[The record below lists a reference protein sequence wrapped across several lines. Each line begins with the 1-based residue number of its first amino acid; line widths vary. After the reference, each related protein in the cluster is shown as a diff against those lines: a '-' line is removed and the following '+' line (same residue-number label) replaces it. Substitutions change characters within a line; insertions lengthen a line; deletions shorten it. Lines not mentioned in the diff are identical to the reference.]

1 MGIII
6 AWQVG
11 YRFNM
16 AEMYDFQKQA
26 VAECI
31 NNGKHFIISGTG
43 SGKTA
48 MASSLCKE
56 ITMNSSL
63 SRVLVVTTASK
74 AHTQDWQNE
83 AKLWGGES
91 WYNSLSSFEVV
102 SWHSIRKWWDKN
114 FAEGLKDT
122 YVIFDEVAKA
132 KAGVSSGMGKTFI
145 SMTKA
150 TDNWVG
156 LTATPGDTWVEF
168 YPYFVACGLVKNKT
182 TFKRQFVQEMWVG
195 FPKIVGY
202 AHIDVLE
209 EMWERISVAPDT
221 RQMYAELP
229 SQTHKVIGFKKSPM
243 YDKTIKTLVNER
255 GELLDTTGALCAEL
269 RRLCFTKDK
278 RVWVSDFVEG
288 LESGCVLFYNFIETG
303 NALEEICAKALGSS
317 GKVWRI
323 DGTHHEIPTK
333 DTIGKKDV
341 VLCQWQ
347 AGAEALNLQ
356 FLHYWVSVESTYS
369 YSTAIQARGRIRRI
383 GQEEPQ
389 FYYYLK
395 CPSTIEDAIYKA
407 LKTKSDFAEDTWLV
421 AMKGG
426 IDKSMA

>member
-1 MGIII
+1 MDTTI
-6 AWQVG
+6 ALQVG
-11 YRFNM
+11 YLFNM
-16 AEMYDFQKQA
+16 AELYDFQKQA

-74 AHTQDWQNE
+74 ARTQDWQEE
-83 AKLWGGES
+83 ARLWGGES
-91 WYNSLSSFEVV
+91 WYNSLSEFEVV

-114 FAEGLKDT
+114 FTKGLKDT

-156 LTATPGDTWVEF
+156 LTATPGDTWIEF

-202 AHIDVLE
+202 AHTDVLE
-209 EMWERISVAPDT
+209 KMWASISTAPDT
-221 RQMYAELP
+221 SQMNRELP
-229 SQTHKVIGFKKSPM
+229 AQTHKVVEFKKPTL
-243 YDKTIKTLVNER
+243 YDHTLKTLVNTD
-255 GELLDTTGALCAEL
+255 GELLDTSGALCAEL
-269 RRLCFTKDK
+269 RRQCFTKDK
-278 RVWVSDFVEG
+278 RQWVSDFVEG
-288 LESGCVLFYNFIETG
+288 VESGVVMFYNFTQTG
-303 NALEEICAKALGSS
+303 DLLEEICSKALGSN
-317 GKVWRI
+317 GRIWRI
-323 DGTHHEIPTK
+323 DGKHHEIPTAE
-333 DTIGKKDV
+333 TIGKKDV

-383 GQEEPQ
+383 GQQEPQ

-407 LKTKSDFAEDTWLV
+407 LKTKSTFAQDEWCIAQGLNL
-421 AMKGG
+421 KGE
-426 IDKSMA
+426 

>member
-1 MGIII
+1 MPTL
-6 AWQVG
+6 
-11 YRFNM
+11 YP
-16 AEMYDFQKQA
+16 FQEQA
-26 VAECI
+26 VAECLK
-31 NNGKHFIISGTG
+31 GKHFIISGTG

-56 ITMNSSL
+56 ITVNLSL

-74 AHTQDWQNE
+74 AKTSDWNDE

-102 SWHSIRKWWDKN
+102 SWHRVRKWWDKN
-114 FAEGLKDT
+114 FTRGLKDT

-150 TDNWVG
+150 TTNWVG
-156 LTATPGDTWVEF
+156 LTATPGDTWIEF
-168 YPYFVACGLVKNKT
+168 YPYFVSCGLVKNKT
-182 TFKRQFVQEMWVG
+182 AFKQQFVQEMWVG

-202 AHIDVLE
+202 AHIDMLE
-209 EMWERISVAPDT
+209 EMWESISVAPDT

-229 SQTHKVIGFKKSPM
+229 AQTHKVIKFKKPAT
-243 YDKTIKTLVNER
+243 YDKILKTLVNEK
-255 GELLDTTGALCAEL
+255 GDLLDTTGALCAEL
-269 RRLCFTKDK
+269 RRLCFTEDK
-278 RVWVSDFVEG
+278 RLWVSDFIEG

-303 NALEEICAKALGSS
+303 NALEEICTKALGNS
-317 GKVWRI
+317 GRVWRI
-323 DGTHHEIPTK
+323 DGAHHEIPTK

-347 AGAEALNLQ
+347 AGAEGLNLQ
-356 FLHYWVSVESTYS
+356 YLNHMVIVEANYS
-369 YSTAIQARGRIRRI
+369 YSLSIQGRGRIRRL
-383 GQEEPQ
+383 GQHKPQ
-389 FYYYLK
+389 FYWYLK
-395 CPSTIEDAIYKA
+395 TTGTIEDAIYKA
-407 LKTKSDFAEDTWLV
+407 LKTKSNFAEDTWLV

-426 IDKSMA
+426 IDKA